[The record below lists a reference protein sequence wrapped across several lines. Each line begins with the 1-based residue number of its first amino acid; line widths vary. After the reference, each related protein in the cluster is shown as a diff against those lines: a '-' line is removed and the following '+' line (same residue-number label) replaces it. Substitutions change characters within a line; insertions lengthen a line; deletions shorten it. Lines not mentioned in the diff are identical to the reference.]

1 MFKITKDQQ
10 TIRLLFSILIIIFIT
25 IMLLP
30 YDAAAD
36 TPNPGD
42 FSSLDEIIKAQ
53 MQKHGLPGVAVAIV
67 DGDDLVYSQGYGR
80 AGRGR
85 AKTADTQMFIGS
97 QSKSFTALAVAQ
109 LADQGMLDLDAPVQ
123 TYIPWFRVA
132 DETASGQITVRHL
145 LTHSSGL
152 SDAGFP
158 VVLSRDTSLDEAVRA
173 LENASLTAPVGS
185 AFQYFNRGYTVL
197 AYLVEISS
205 GQPFADYVR
214 EQIMIPLG
222 MENSTADPGSTQAIA
237 QGYSR
242 LFGFNF
248 PMAQPTPEYGTGAA
262 NMVSTA
268 EDLAK
273 FAIAMNNQAE
283 VLVSPMM
290 GDEIFTPELGG
301 YGFGWWIVDDGEK
314 VFHGGADETFRT
326 DVNLYPKE
334 GLAFVLLVNQGHQ
347 FDHFVSAVQL
357 RESVE
362 AFVLGRALIP
372 VGEGWSVRWLGW
384 GVGIITL
391 GLGIMHTRNFIQLKG
406 WTERALSLTK
416 KKRVTDIGLS
426 FLIPTVI
433 LVIVISQVRAFYGD
447 RFNLWPTLVGMP
459 RIIPDVFILMLVAA
473 IPDYVQGII
482 KIIQWQRKPKV

>member
-1 MFKITKDQQ
+1 MFKIIKSQQ
-10 TIRLLFSILIIIFIT
+10 TLRLLFSILLIILMFF
-25 IMLLP
+25 MLLP
-30 YDAAAD
+30 NDVAAE

-42 FSSLDEIIKAQ
+42 FSSLDAVIEAQ
-53 MQKHGLPGVAVAIV
+53 MEKHGLPGVAIAIV
-67 DGDDLVYSQGYGR
+67 DGDDVVYSQGFGR
-80 AGRGR
+80 AGRDR
-85 AKTADTQMFIGS
+85 SMTAEMQMFIGS

-109 LADQGMLDLDAPVQ
+109 LAEQGLLDLDELVQ

-158 VVLSRDTSLDEAVRA
+158 VVLTRDTSLEEAVRA
-173 LENASLTAPVGS
+173 LERASLTALVGS
-185 AFQYFNRGYTVL
+185 EFQYFNRGYTVL
-197 AYLVEISS
+197 AYLVEIRS

-214 EQIMIPLG
+214 DQIMIPLG
-222 MENSTADPGSTQAIA
+222 MENSTADSGSTQAIA

-248 PMAQPTPEYGTGAA
+248 PMPQPTPEYGTGAA
-262 NMVSTA
+262 NMVSTV

-283 VLVSPMM
+283 ALVSPMM
-290 GDEIFTPELGG
+290 GEEIFTPGLGG
-301 YGFGWWIVDDGEK
+301 YGFGWWIVDDGDK
-314 VFHGGADETFRT
+314 AFHGGADETFRT
-326 DVNLYPKE
+326 DVNLYPQQ

-347 FDHFVSAVQL
+347 FDHFVSAMQL
-357 RESVE
+357 LDSVE
-362 AFVLGRALIP
+362 AFVLGSAPIP

-391 GLGIMHTRNFIQLKG
+391 GLSIMHVHNFIKLRS
-406 WTERALSLTK
+406 WPERAKNMS
-416 KKRVTDIGLS
+416 KRKRLTDIGLS

-433 LVIVISQVRAFYGD
+433 LVIVLSQVRAFYGD

-482 KIIQWQRKPKV
+482 KIILWQRKPKV

>member
-1 MFKITKDQQ
+1 MYQNNNIQQ
-10 TIRLLFSILIIIFIT
+10 YLRLFFSISLISLIF

-30 YDAAAD
+30 NVAAAETVTLGNFSALDAAI
-36 TPNPGD
+36 
-42 FSSLDEIIKAQ
+42 EAQ
-53 MQKHGLPGVAVAIV
+53 MQKHELPGIAVTII
-67 DGDDLVYSQGYGR
+67 DGDDVVYTQGYGR
-80 AGRGR
+80 AGRSR
-85 AKTADTQMFIGS
+85 PMTAGTQMFIGS

-109 LADQGMLDLDAPVQ
+109 LADQGILDLDTPVQ
-123 TYIPWFRVA
+123 SYIPWFRVA
-132 DETASGQITVRHL
+132 DEAASQQITVRHL
-145 LTHSSGL
+145 LNHSSGL

-158 VVLSRDTSLDEAVRA
+158 VVLSRDTIPEEAVRA
-173 LENASLTAPVGS
+173 LENANLTAPIGTT
-185 AFQYFNRGYTVL
+185 FQYFNRGYTLL

-205 GQPFADYVR
+205 GQSFADYVKD
-214 EQIMIPLG
+214 QIMIPLG
-222 MENSTADPGSTQAIA
+222 MDNSTADPGSAPVIA

-248 PMAQPTPEYGTGAA
+248 PMPQPTPAYGAGAA

-290 GDEIFTPELGG
+290 WDEILTPGPG
-301 YGFGWWIVDDGEK
+301 SYGFGWWIVDEGEK

-347 FDHFVSAVQL
+347 FDHFVSTVQL
-357 RESVE
+357 RDSVE
-362 AFVLGRALIP
+362 AFVLGRDPIP
-372 VGEGWSVRWLGW
+372 AEQGWSVRWLGW

-391 GLGIMHTRNFIQLKG
+391 GLSIMHTHNFIRLRS
-406 WTERALSLTK
+406 WRERAQSMS
-416 KKRVTDIGLS
+416 KRKRLTDIGLS

-433 LVIVISQVRAFYGD
+433 LVIILSQVRAFYGD

-482 KIIQWQRKPKV
+482 KIILWQSKPGS